1 MGCPGPKPKSST
13 VSEVHHAAERS
24 FCCRRFGCYKIQ
36 TQYPNSVNIPKL
48 SPVKKIQV
56 GFI

>member
-24 FCCRRFGCYKIQ
+24 FCCRRFGIRLENRGRDAGDAIRHRKTFGVCEFK
-36 TQYPNSVNIPKL
+36 
-48 SPVKKIQV
+48 
-56 GFI
+56 